1 MRLAVTLILA
11 AKPICQVKT
20 ENQWESFGG
29 TRVLWAAASAPSSH
43 PYAWSK
49 LGMDSNALTYT
60 PTYVEGSHPLLCK
73 QAAPPSSQLY
83 LIPHG
88 MRMKPVQGPGA
99 VGSSGWCRVLG
110 RGESHAAAS
119 PAVTALSFF
128 SLVNLA
134 VSTSQADLKRA
145 SLPCLK
151 VPAKHLA
158 LKDRI

>member
-1 MRLAVTLILA
+1 MQAGCSPQLPAV
-11 AKPICQVKT
+11 
-20 ENQWESFGG
+20 FD
-29 TRVLWAAASAPSSH
+29 SSRDEDE
-43 PYAWSK
+43 A
-49 LGMDSNALTYT
+49 GA
-60 PTYVEGSHPLLCK
+60 G
-73 QAAPPSSQLY
+73 A
-83 LIPHG
+83 
-88 MRMKPVQGPGA
+88 GA

-110 RGESHAAAS
+110 RGESHAAVS
-119 PAVTALSFF
+119 PAVTELSFF

>member
-1 MRLAVTLILA
+1 MRLEVTLIFA

-29 TRVLWAAASAPSSH
+29 TRVLWATASAQSSH
-43 PYAWSK
+43 PHAWSE
-49 LGMDSNALTYT
+49 LGLDSNTSTYA
-60 PTYVEGSHPLLCK
+60 EGSHSLSCK

-83 LIPHG
+83 FIPRR
-88 MRMKPVQGPGA
+88 MRMKRAQGPGS
-99 VGSSGWCRVLG
+99 VGSSGWFRVLG
-110 RGESHAAAS
+110 RGESRATAS
-119 PAVTALSFF
+119 PAVTELSSSC